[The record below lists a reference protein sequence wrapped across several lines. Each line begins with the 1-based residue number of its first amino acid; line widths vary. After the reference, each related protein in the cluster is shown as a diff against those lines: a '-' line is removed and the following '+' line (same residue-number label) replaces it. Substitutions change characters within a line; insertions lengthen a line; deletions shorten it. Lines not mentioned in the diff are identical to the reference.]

1 MTKAP
6 LALAAVAGVLA
17 YAAATLAQGSKNSLV
32 PPPPGSVVQTRL
44 VHLSGD
50 VTNGQWEAIVS
61 KKLVGSAN
69 GQNFYQWYLS
79 IYSLRANAYRLRY
92 QSPRNGGPLS
102 HVEQAS
108 GGAKMWFPAQ
118 TARIAGAGELMR
130 PGVQQ
135 VVVQSHETG
144 ADCGSAT
151 VTVFAGA
158 PGGSAA
164 PAVSVGNPCDLNAAI
179 ASDET
184 SILLSG
190 PYYAGNAPLC
200 CPTKPNAS
208 AVLRYENGKWVESP
222 NYYKLYVGH
231 VPPK

>member
-1 MTKAP
+1 MPSNRNGMTKAP
-6 LALAAVAGVLA
+6 LTLAAVLGVLA
-17 YAAATLAQGSKNSLV
+17 YAVATPAQGSKNSLV
-32 PPPPGSVVQTRL
+32 PPPPGSVVQTCL

-50 VTNGQWEAIVS
+50 AMNGQWEAIVS

-69 GQNFYQWYLS
+69 GQSFYQWYLS

-102 HVEQAS
+102 HVEQA
-108 GGAKMWFPAQ
+108 GGGTKIWFPAQ
-118 TARIAGAGELMR
+118 TGRIVGTGELMR

-144 ADCGSAT
+144 GNCGSAT

-158 PGGSAA
+158 PGGTAA

-179 ASDET
+179 ASDGT
-184 SILLSG
+184 SILRTASG
-190 PYYAGNAPLC
+190 SSPRTTTSYTWGTCRRNNSAGV
-200 CPTKPNAS
+200 TS
-208 AVLRYENGKWVESP
+208 
-222 NYYKLYVGH
+222 
-231 VPPK
+231 